1 MEPKN
6 VETTHTHTKWWWLHN
21 SVNMLKNWFYIFKQ
35 VNFIKLLKK
44 KKSKGSMQ
52 RGPPPRTWWVQ
63 MPPWPLRHRPCP
75 PNSLWN
81 WGSMCLCSFTHR
93 HIPDTTPAPSYQMPV
108 MFTSPRV
115 SMRWVLFYGW
125 ENTGSERFSTMPTV
139 TQLVSD
145 TAGIWTH
152 QGRGTNLPAFLPGGS
167 SILGLRV

>member
-1 MEPKN
+1 
-6 VETTHTHTKWWWLHN
+6 
-21 SVNMLKNWFYIFKQ
+21 
-35 VNFIKLLKK
+35 
-44 KKSKGSMQ
+44 MQ

-63 MPPWPLRHRPCP
+63 MPPCPLRHRPCP

-152 QGRGTNLPAFLPGGS
+152 QGRGTTFLHSCQAAPAFLGS
-167 SILGLRV
+167 VFSMTYPYMCLRIFFFPKLLNTIKIFYIHANSFLGFV